1 MEVLLLKYFW
11 MKNDIPI
18 DTMPHKT
25 RDAAQFDRRENG
37 NKDWILNI
45 KPIMIAPMPAGRK
58 NTKEPNNITSIIIS
72 RVPIINQLLAFSIN
86 SITLFPLFYSLSLV
100 IAQHFLKP

>member
-25 RDAAQFDRRENG
+25 RDAAQLDIRENG
-37 NKDWILNI
+37 KKDWILYI

-58 NTKEPNNITSIIIS
+58 NIKEPNKTTSIIIR
-72 RVPIINQLLAFSIN
+72 RVPVINQLLAFSIN
-86 SITLFPLFYSLSLV
+86 SITLYPLFY
-100 IAQHFLKP
+100 